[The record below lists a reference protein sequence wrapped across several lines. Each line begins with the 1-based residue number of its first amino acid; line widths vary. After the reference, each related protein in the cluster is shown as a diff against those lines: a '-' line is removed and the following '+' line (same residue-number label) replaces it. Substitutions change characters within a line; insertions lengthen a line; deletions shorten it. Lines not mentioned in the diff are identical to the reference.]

1 MQPSHLLNQK
11 FRKLTRRAMRYGI
24 SISDSKRVVKRE
36 IQRVRYMRRH
46 VPRGIKIHIYT
57 HEYLVRGKISRDEF
71 RQLQES
77 WLCLVRESKQAQ
89 PVQQPLAC
97 HMAAPRRARQRGAS
111 SRSSAS
117 SGDGNSDSSDPEPE
131 RPPLLQLFSFSSAA
145 AILDCS
151 PQTLRNKVCLGLI
164 PAPIQTVVGPRFTQD
179 QLRQITSPKPKPA
192 DVAPPVAVRRKVGRP
207 RLASAVG
214 KGGAS

>member
-11 FRKLTRRAMRYGI
+11 FRKLTRRAMTHGVP
-24 SISDSKRVVKRE
+24 ISDSKRVVKRE

-71 RQLQES
+71 RKLQES

-97 HMAAPRRARQRGAS
+97 HMAVPRRTRQRGAS

-117 SGDGNSDSSDPEPE
+117 SGDGNADSSDPEPE
-131 RPPLLQLFSFSSAA
+131 RPLQLFSFTTAA
-145 AILDCS
+145 QIFDCS

-164 PAPIQTVVGPRFTQD
+164 PAPIQTAVGPRFTQD
-179 QLRQITSPKPKPA
+179 QLRQITTPPPKPIPIPA
-192 DVAPPVAVRRKVGRP
+192 DVVPPVRRNVGRP
-207 RLASAVG
+207 RLASAAG